1 MGDTDST
8 ADGGEGLAFCYGAL
22 PTAAFGEM
30 GVAEGL
36 CVRLRTGAHLVLEIA
51 CNGTVLASR
60 ALGEGTFA
68 QRSGSPL
75 RSGTYLPLDVS
86 RVRGA

>member
-1 MGDTDST
+1 MT
-8 ADGGEGLAFCYGAL
+8 
-22 PTAAFGEM
+22 
-30 GVAEGL
+30 EGL

-51 CNGTVLASR
+51 CNGSVLAAR
-60 ALGEGTFA
+60 ALGEGSFA

-75 RSGTYLPLDVS
+75 RSGTYLPLDVA

>member
-1 MGDTDST
+1 V
-8 ADGGEGLAFCYGAL
+8 AD
-22 PTAAFGEM
+22 
-30 GVAEGL
+30 GL
-36 CVRLRTGAHLVLEIA
+36 CVRLRTGADLVLEIA
-51 CNGTVLASR
+51 CNGSVLASR

-86 RVRGA
+86 RVRGGYPYPDPYHLTPTTTPTP